1 MHDGPGPIPSSGVRP
16 VCPSDAG
23 LCFDRPSCFCR
34 VCAVHFLG
42 GTKYF
47 DPVSPFYY
55 SSRLRSVS
63 LFRSVPRIN
72 DTFVATPFERFVALP
87 VSTRFSP
94 DFQKGCVSGYAVFLL
109 SPQPTGLRG
118 SLYFRFLL
126 SPSFWFLIT
135 HLCFRFRSPF
145 LIHHQPFSGLYV
157 YCVCLILAPLKRT
170 DSYLL
175 WAGFVPT
182 L

>member
-118 SLYFRFLL
+118 SLYFRFFL

-135 HLCFRFRSPF
+135 QVSYYTSLLSLSIAF
-145 LIHHQPFSGLYV
+145 
-157 YCVCLILAPLKRT
+157 T
-170 DSYLL
+170 DSPSAFFGFICLL
-175 WAGFVPT
+175 RMFDSSTVET
-182 L
+182 Y